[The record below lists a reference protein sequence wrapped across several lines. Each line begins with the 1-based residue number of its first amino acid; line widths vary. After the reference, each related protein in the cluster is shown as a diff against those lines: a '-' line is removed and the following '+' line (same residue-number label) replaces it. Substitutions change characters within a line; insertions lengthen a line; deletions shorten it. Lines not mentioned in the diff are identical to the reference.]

1 MVGKFSNDFSYFI
14 EDSCAYI
21 PYAVIGIF
29 ILLAATFTSAYL
41 LKIDSK
47 VAETIYTT
55 EDNDPRQD
63 AINLA
68 SFDLARCLNYAGMEA
83 LEWQGE
89 HPVILPEGDAISRF
103 SEDDFMVIPKNQNLE
118 REDTLQ
124 ISINLPSDIWG
135 KIESLWK
142 NRDILLIVNDS
153 SGHEIKNVNYGQ
165 ATGFFQKVSLEEAVK
180 IPDSAASGYASI
192 ELYYGDELKASDWFV
207 IEVSPIKDITA
218 DAFNTL
224 LSTNYQ
230 GNSHTFRE
238 YAINVEP
245 DIEPEQIRIRK
256 VTGTLQREISP
267 ADISPT
273 DISPTDISP
282 TGISST
288 DKNYTIYYVFEI
300 PSLNYTLVN
309 LESGESFNSSMKL
322 STLITSREP
331 LLEELVRE
339 YETELG
345 NTSRLDSTS
354 NLVLGAT
361 NLRTF
366 IYGPWQHYANGPLNI
381 LTNPALSSSING
393 ATLYTQKR
401 IFDSVDPLALT
412 YTSYYNGKVLY
423 EDILNS
429 RSERTDLS
437 LNSSLNSS
445 PNSTG
450 FSNSTSLNTSV
461 SAYEADRGVNL
472 TTTYDSLAQ
481 NKSFSLDV
489 EKSIDESLK
498 ATNTSLEDLS
508 ESSKIELSASD
519 YTDGVLD
526 GWVFNDHAWTEEN
539 PDLIHSVTDSVY
551 TASVQG
557 QILRDGFDSPDPM
570 SSQITANFDP
580 KSVSFS
586 GQTVRWYSRYDASGT
601 HRGSLVPSYSWSYP
615 TQISYFE
622 SLNPSIDPPEGDV
635 TSWSVTSA
643 SVSLTSADIT
653 DVKIEPHFSYVSN
666 DTLMVE
672 NRSEGYLDREDHI
685 FDWRIRYDISY
696 KIRTNWKIDYAYD
709 YTYRWKTREQ
719 LPDGNY
725 TTVTHS
731 DTSSG
736 SDSHTVSKINVISL
750 SHTETEAEN
759 LTIIYHKCPPAGGYS
774 GLLTYSDPIERE
786 YRETT
791 LYLNNTGSIGS
802 AEDVDNGIDN
812 GTDNSTGS
820 GTTKTERFDP
830 CCSDAADK
838 YRDVYVDLRAI
849 ESMFWAY
856 SDGKYLPKHA
866 VNCDIPPWLHRIMAE
881 EVLTMLDSVE
891 KDNPSFN
898 YSLLDSPG
906 QNPTALQ
913 VETAEK
919 LIMEL
924 EKDREAYV
932 NKEQYLT
939 PSGTMYASSD
949 SARYIAKS
957 EAYSKLLEDIDQKN
971 RKLDSDLNSYILKA
985 LEKKGLDT
993 GLLDS
998 VTSGPMTLFN
1008 NPAIEKAASALGKDM
1023 GIISTMTFTGQPES
1037 KYNWT
1042 ENLTLIVDQ
1051 KPNYLYHDPDFD
1063 LREEY
1068 EWADTMSGK
1077 TIYPLGVRNTCIF
1090 TTGISEEI
1098 GDIIASSDEYVK
1110 TEMAHQISQSISN
1123 LNAEVF
1129 LLEQNLSEQN
1139 ISLDTTRLDTEVYNL
1154 KHMYAQEM
1162 RSQILENVVQEVSS
1176 NPVISDCIEDS
1187 RIREVTTTYL
1197 NELSDN
1203 EVLEKSTTDELAI
1216 ELASIMKT
1224 EIRNSNPPVEPDELE
1239 AILNRVDTDIKIGVA
1254 NGICVVTV
1262 NKGEVIDAGFGRI
1275 DNELKN
1281 LANETA
1287 DKYSGEIGDKISK
1300 KLDRTM
1306 TAVPCGLPVLPPHW
1320 IFTVNVWTYE
1330 VKGKYE
1336 IFTVIDND
1344 NEVIPEPYFGHK
1356 GQKYMRKDELIMHPS
1371 RKNQDGTVLW
1381 LGKNA
1386 PITFQMNGY
1395 AATIVGPGPKG
1406 VGDKT
1411 GGYLEESVGYNDL

>member
-1 MVGKFSNDFSYFI
+1 MVGKSSNDFSSFI
-14 EDSCAYI
+14 EDSSAYI

-29 ILLAATFTSAYL
+29 ILLAATFTSTYL

-55 EDNDPRQD
+55 ENSDPRQD

-89 HPVILPEGDAISRF
+89 HPVILPEGDAVSRL
-103 SEDDFMVIPKNQNLE
+103 SEDGFMVIPKNQNLE

-153 SGHEIKNVNYGQ
+153 SGREIKTVNYGQ

-180 IPDSAASGYASI
+180 IPDSATSGYASI

-207 IEVSPIKDITA
+207 IEVSPVKDITA

-256 VTGTLQREISP
+256 VTGSLQREISP
-267 ADISPT
+267 
-273 DISPTDISP
+273 
-282 TGISST
+282 T

-300 PSLNYTLVN
+300 PALNYTLVN

-345 NTSRLDSTS
+345 NSSRLDSTS

-423 EDILNS
+423 EDIFNS
-429 RSERTDLS
+429 RRENKGLS
-437 LNSSLNSS
+437 LNSSLNS
-445 PNSTG
+445 
-450 FSNSTSLNTSV
+450 TSLNNSV
-461 SAYEADRGVNL
+461 SAYEMDKGVNL

-481 NKSFSLDV
+481 NKSFSLDI

-498 ATNTSLEDLS
+498 ATNTSFEDLS
-508 ESSKIELSASD
+508 KSSKIELSASD

-526 GWVFNDHAWTEEN
+526 GWVFNDHVWTEKN

-557 QILRDGFDSPDPM
+557 QVLRDGFDSPDPM
-570 SSQITANFDP
+570 SSLITANFDP
-580 KSVSFS
+580 ESVSFS
-586 GQTVRWYSRYDASGT
+586 GQTVRWYSRYYASGT
-601 HRGSLVPSYSWSYP
+601 HRGSLVPSYSWNYPIQVSY
-615 TQISYFE
+615 SE

-643 SVSLTSADIT
+643 SVSLNSVDIT

-672 NRSEGYLDREDHI
+672 NRSEGYLDREYHV

-736 SDSHTVSKINVISL
+736 SDSQTASKINIVSL
-750 SHTETEAEN
+750 SHAETEAEN

-791 LYLNNTGSIGS
+791 LYLNSTGNNDIENSIENS
-802 AEDVDNGIDN
+802 I
-812 GTDNSTGS
+812 DNSTDN

-838 YRDVYVDLRAI
+838 YRDAYLDLREI

-856 SDGKYLPKHA
+856 PDGKYLTKHA
-866 VNCDIPPWLHRIMAE
+866 VNCDIPSWLHRIMAE
-881 EVLTMLDSVE
+881 EVLSMLDSVE

-906 QNPTALQ
+906 QDPTALQ

-919 LIMEL
+919 LVVEL
-924 EKDREAYV
+924 EKDRDAYV

-1008 NPAIEKAASALGKDM
+1008 NPAIEKAASVLGKDM
-1023 GIISTMTFTGQPES
+1023 GIISTMTVTGQPES

-1063 LREEY
+1063 LRKEY
-1068 EWADTMSGK
+1068 EWTDTMSGK
-1077 TIYPLGVRNTCIF
+1077 TIYPLGVRNTCVF

-1110 TEMAHQISQSISN
+1110 TEMAQQISQSISN

-1197 NELSDN
+1197 NGLSDN
-1203 EVLEKSTTDELAI
+1203 EILKKSTTDELAV
-1216 ELASIMKT
+1216 ELAFIMKT
-1224 EIRNSNPPVEPDELE
+1224 EIRDSNPPVEPDELE

-1254 NGICVVTV
+1254 DGICAVTV
-1262 NKGEVIDAGFGRI
+1262 NKGEVIDTGFGKI

-1287 DKYSGEIGDKISK
+1287 DRYSGEIGDKISK
-1300 KLDRTM
+1300 KLDGTM
-1306 TAVPCGLPVLPPHW
+1306 ASVPCGLPVLPPHW

-1330 VKGKYE
+1330 IVGKYQV
-1336 IFTVIDND
+1336 FTVIDND

-1356 GQKYMRKDELIMHPS
+1356 GQKYVREKQSITLNE
-1371 RKNQDGTVLW
+1371 NY
-1381 LGKNA
+1381 LGENK
-1386 PITFQMNGY
+1386 PITFRFNGY
-1395 AATIVGPGPKG
+1395 ASTIVGPGPKG
-1406 VGDKT
+1406 VGDKVKGMT
-1411 GGYLEESVGYNDL
+1411 EESTGYQALLLENGG